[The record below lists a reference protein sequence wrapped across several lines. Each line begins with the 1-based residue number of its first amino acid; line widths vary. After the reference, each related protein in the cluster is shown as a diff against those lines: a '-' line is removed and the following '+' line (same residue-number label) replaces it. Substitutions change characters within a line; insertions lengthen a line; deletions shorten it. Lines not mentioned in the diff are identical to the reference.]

1 MMHKTSLERSQFVV
15 IHDHYSYFYIPRL
28 SRKENLCNMF
38 CLEVTFFF
46 HFATGLSTCVRLDAM
61 RYKNLGTYMNDVT
74 KFFLNKRMT
83 V

>member
-1 MMHKTSLERSQFVV
+1 
-15 IHDHYSYFYIPRL
+15 
-28 SRKENLCNMF
+28 MF

-46 HFATGLSTCVRLDAM
+46 FHFATGFSACARFDAM